1 MISIQEAGLEPPF
14 ESPILRTSNRGVNDK
29 TKTTFRVKFCEAGT
43 YETFCLINSG
53 MKAKVTVLGEL
64 STEEQDAI
72 PDSQTTLLNA
82 AIKSEKFDEIKRPSA
97 VVDFKE
103 VFDKMRPEDLLV
115 DPERQLLVEDFQKA
129 DVVD

>member
-1 MISIQEAGLEPPF
+1 M
-14 ESPILRTSNRGVNDK
+14 NDK

-64 STEEQDAI
+64 SQEQQDVI

-82 AIKSEKFDEIKRPSA
+82 AINSEKFDKIKRPSA
-97 VVDFKE
+97 IVDFKE
-103 VFDKMRPEDLLV
+103 VFDKMRPEDLIV
-115 DPERQLLVEDFQKA
+115 DPER
-129 DVVD
+129 